1 MKSLV
6 CTLKDDNISHIL
18 FFEIF
23 SFHAIYDNI
32 YILKNGIDIN
42 SSVQK
47 WRFYVMK
54 KIYDNVQY
62 CDNIPNEEN
71 CVITYFKI

>member
-1 MKSLV
+1 MFY
-6 CTLKDDNISHIL
+6 

-23 SFHAIYDNI
+23 SFYDKYDNV

-42 SSVQK
+42 HNVQK

-54 KIYDNVQY
+54 K
-62 CDNIPNEEN
+62 NIQQS
-71 CVITYFKI
+71 